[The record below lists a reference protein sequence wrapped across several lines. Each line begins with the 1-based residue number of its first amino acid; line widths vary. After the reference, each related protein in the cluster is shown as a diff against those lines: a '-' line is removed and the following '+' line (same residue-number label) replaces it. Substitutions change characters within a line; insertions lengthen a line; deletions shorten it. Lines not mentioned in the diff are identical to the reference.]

1 MNRLFILAILPF
13 LFGFTFNPM
22 SQSIDL
28 GENQKSAQ
36 FLLENETTEKQAIE
50 LTVKVRSMD
59 ENGKETQ
66 VDTKEISIFP
76 PALIIPPKEKRTIRV
91 NYNGEK
97 DFKVEKSFRVIA
109 EQLSVKVDE
118 KQKRR
123 SGIQMLMRYV
133 AALYVT
139 PKDAESKVNIVSYE
153 STTEGLRLSIEN
165 TGNKHQIMADPTLTL
180 IQKEKKKTFKGQE
193 LNGFA
198 GENVLAQSKRLFV
211 LKNIKDTMKG
221 TEATLKFNE

>member
-97 DFKVEKSFRVIA
+97 DFKVEKSYRVIA